1 MECVRQVSLVVTAGP
16 GKLWCKSRSSVASS
30 AVDLSQIIAGTNR
43 PVIYSRAVTRHVV
56 NGPPVMSLMCLNVLY
71 VWNVVHVCRLDSL
84 VTQPCHLLYDDSSQD
99 ALLAGRDPLLS
110 RSLFEQDERQEVDL
124 LFRELE
130 RILSPAPDR
139 ESVSSD
145 SPLLRAAFCLR
156 GHGRADTCAARPPL
170 ALHANPVPRPHL
182 PSDRRHYCIHIS
194 SSASLVSV
202 TAPLF
207 PDDTH
212 RSPPQSQHDNPLIN
226 RAACR
231 ETCPVSA
238 PKWEKAV

>member
-1 MECVRQVSLVVTAGP
+1 MRHVWHREQSQGPYVPSVRCRCSLQLDPENCAAKVDHQSG
-16 GKLWCKSRSSVASS
+16 SS
-30 AVDLSQIIAGTNR
+30 AVDSSQIIAGTNSLL
-43 PVIYSRAVTRHVV
+43 IYSRAVTRHVV

-145 SPLLRAAFCLR
+145 SRLLRATAFLFTRTRTSRHLCPTSSR
-156 GHGRADTCAARPPL
+156 TACKSR
-170 ALHANPVPRPHL
+170 PVPGLFPL
-182 PSDRRHYCIHIS
+182 TGDTI
-194 SSASLVSV
+194 ASIFHHPRALCQSL
-202 TAPLF
+202 PLF
-207 PDDTH
+207 SDTRTGRQLNH
-212 RSPPQSQHDNPLIN
+212 KMTI
-226 RAACR
+226 
-231 ETCPVSA
+231 VS
-238 PKWEKAV
+238 